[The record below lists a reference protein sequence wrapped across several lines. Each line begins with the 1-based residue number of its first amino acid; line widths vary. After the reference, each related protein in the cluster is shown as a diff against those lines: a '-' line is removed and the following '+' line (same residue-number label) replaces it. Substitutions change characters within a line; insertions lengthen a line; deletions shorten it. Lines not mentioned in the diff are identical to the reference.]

1 MENCLKCGGGGEY
14 PFRVLEVLTLHIR
27 EMSGEKR
34 VQALGEFREYTIC
47 ADCAQ
52 GWLDRAL
59 KPGKSLWR
67 KLTPY
72 GAVLIFGLAVLTVG
86 WRGGNAFR
94 LLGGAGIFCG
104 IAGGGSLLQRA
115 REEKRTYSALPP
127 EKALA
132 RAAWECLVETAPRK
146 AGENDLTY
154 IPVNGETLAMKN
166 GDLSLA
172 YDLLPAIARQTW
184 DRLHGAGEGKGS

>member
-1 MENCLKCGGGGEY
+1 MENCLKCGGRGEY

-34 VQALGEFREYTIC
+34 VQALGEFREYAIC
-47 ADCAQ
+47 DGCARAR
-52 GWLDRAL
+52 LDGAL
-59 KPGKSLWR
+59 RPGKSLWR
-67 KLTPY
+67 KLAPY
-72 GAVLIFGLAVLTVG
+72 GTVLLFGLAVLAAG
-86 WRGGNAFR
+86 WEGGNAFR

-104 IAGGGSLLQRA
+104 IAGGGSLFRRA
-115 REEKRTYSALPP
+115 GEEKRAYSTLPA

-132 RAAWECLVETAPRK
+132 RAAWECLMETAPQK

-166 GDLSLA
+166 GDLSLT
-172 YDLLPAIARQTW
+172 YDLLPAIARQAW
-184 DRLHGAGEGKGS
+184 NRLHGAEEEGS